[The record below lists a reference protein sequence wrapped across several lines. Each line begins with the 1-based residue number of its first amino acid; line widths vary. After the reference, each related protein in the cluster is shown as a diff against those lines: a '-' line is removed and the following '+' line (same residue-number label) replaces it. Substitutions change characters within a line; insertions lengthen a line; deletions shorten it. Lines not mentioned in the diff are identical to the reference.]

1 MIPFS
6 IFPMQD
12 VIMVSIQEEI
22 DDRHISSLVKQL
34 STMVQTIHVKYVII
48 DLHEVEA
55 VDTYL
60 AGEIERL
67 ASTLYFLR
75 ATTIVVGLSVP
86 VVLTL
91 LDFGIRFHGV
101 AFALD
106 VEQAL
111 ERIQDL
117 NAADVMGM
125 ESEFPAQEESLHLN
139 NPDEGSMVKS

>member
-22 DDRHISSLVKQL
+22 DDRHVSRLVKEL
-34 STMVQTIHVKYVII
+34 SDRVKSGHVRHVII

-55 VDTYL
+55 VDTFL
-60 AGEIERL
+60 AGEIEKL
-67 ASTLYFLR
+67 AAMLYFLR
-75 ATTIVVGLSVP
+75 ASTIVVGLSVP

-91 LDFGIRFHGV
+91 LDFGIKFQGV
-101 AFALD
+101 EFALD

-111 ERIQDL
+111 SRIGELQPFEECL
-117 NAADVMGM
+117 HPS
-125 ESEFPAQEESLHLN
+125 SEDNNEEEISHS
-139 NPDEGSMVKS
+139 PHRDHQI

>member
-22 DDRHISSLVKQL
+22 DDRHISRLVKEL
-34 STMVQTIHVKYVII
+34 SNSVKTMRVRHVVI

-60 AGEIERL
+60 AGEIEKL
-67 ASTLYFLR
+67 ASMLYFLR
-75 ATTIVVGLSVP
+75 ASTFIVGLSVP

-91 LDFGIRFHGV
+91 LDFGISLRGV
-101 AFALD
+101 EFALD

-111 ERIQDL
+111 ARIR
-117 NAADVMGM
+117 
-125 ESEFPAQEESLHLN
+125 ESQYSETSDRESDAGREEEILHLN
-139 NPDEGSMVKS
+139 NPVETSA